1 MHKLTDHFTLALK
14 IADQQIRFNIHL
26 DDDQDAL
33 FQKIVD
39 IYPPSAN
46 KR

>member
-14 IADQQIRFNIHL
+14 IGDQQIRFNINL
-26 DDDQDAL
+26 DDDQDTL

-39 IYPPSAN
+39 IYPQSLN